1 MKIEKKNRILLYSSL
16 PTGIYHKNLEI
27 IIKKKFKTGEFG
39 SFFSMKNPLYKSKS
53 HFPGQNLAKTNL
65 VV

>member
-1 MKIEKKNRILLYSSL
+1 MKVEKKQDPSIFSL

-27 IIKKKFKTGEFG
+27 KKKNFKTGEFG